1 MLSLST
7 VGTLREGMPL
17 EASRHLE
24 LEIVEVGRIFGRRLL
39 WLCHDYIFYFGLI
52 VFLAGRFV

>member
-1 MLSLST
+1 
-7 VGTLREGMPL
+7 MPL